1 MTDYKVNFKDLKAK
15 VGIDDVA
22 YALGYRLDRKAGVG
36 RYMELVLGDGKEK
49 RDALVIC
56 HPQDKASQRFFR
68 RDGSKGDV
76 VTLIRENLNAFNVS
90 GKDEWQKIAKVLS
103 RFANMPEPEYREDR
117 EYVQSARY
125 HATFDSPRYEVKP
138 INPDKIPAIFQQR
151 GLSDETVRTFAPFIR
166 LIRDRKN
173 ENFDGYNI
181 GFPYTNGENNQV
193 RGYEMRGYGGYKS
206 KAAGSDSSS
215 SAWVADLSGGYP
227 NVVKSVFFCESAF
240 DAMAFYQW
248 NRKQLTNEIA
258 LVSLGGTFSD
268 GQIRQVLNRF
278 PGALKKIHKDRK
290 KTQEKIIAA
299 EVAVTASLER
309 IHHVEDK
316 MLDYLSNAQ
325 GAMQNLYQ
333 IKRAGELVAKEIPQ
347 NCSLLL
353 KSVGGNL
360 KGTVIAAM
368 VSDELTDAAT
378 QMTALFPFMKQLV
391 TSGKY
396 DVTGDDGKNEKHK
409 VNLLNASERY
419 YIANEVVSRL
429 EAINTDLFILAWQVR
444 TLSWNDLWFSL
455 DPEGWANVMSGKN
468 IIGGIISDWN
478 QGYSLKW

>member
-1 MTDYKVNFKDLKAK
+1 MDRIKLRITVVIALAVFLLKGTD
-15 VGIDDVA
+15 
-22 YALGYRLDRKAGVG
+22 
-36 RYMELVLGDGKEK
+36 
-49 RDALVIC
+49 
-56 HPQDKASQRFFR
+56 
-68 RDGSKGDV
+68 
-76 VTLIRENLNAFNVS
+76 
-90 GKDEWQKIAKVLS
+90 
-103 RFANMPEPEYREDR
+103 
-117 EYVQSARY
+117 
-125 HATFDSPRYEVKP
+125 
-138 INPDKIPAIFQQR
+138 
-151 GLSDETVRTFAPFIR
+151 TFAQQTDPTLTGAVFAQTST
-166 LIRDRKN
+166 LKN
-173 ENFDGYNI
+173 IYDKR
-181 GFPYTNGENNQV
+181 Q
-193 RGYEMRGYGGYKS
+193 
-206 KAAGSDSSS
+206 KA
-215 SAWVADLSGGYP
+215 
-227 NVVKSVFFCESAF
+227 
-240 DAMAFYQW
+240 
-248 NRKQLTNEIA
+248 
-258 LVSLGGTFSD
+258 
-268 GQIRQVLNRF
+268 
-278 PGALKKIHKDRK
+278 H
-290 KTQEKIIAA
+290 EKIIAA
-299 EVAVTASLER
+299 ETAVTVALDRVHS
-309 IHHVEDK
+309 VEEK
-316 MLDYLSNAQ
+316 MLEYLSNAQ

>member
-1 MTDYKVNFKDLKAK
+1 MSDYKVNFKDLKAK

-56 HPQDKASQRFFR
+56 HSQDKASQRFFR

-125 HATFDSPRYEVKP
+125 HATFDSSRYEVKP

-181 GFPYTNGENNQV
+181 GFPYTNGENDKV

-278 PGALKKIHKDRK
+278 PGARPFDCFDNDLPGRIYGLRMMALVENIPLKINRTRD
-290 KTQEKIIAA
+290 
-299 EVAVTASLER
+299 SLE
-309 IHHVEDK
+309 VEANGRSFRLNPERPFQVQVK
-316 MLDYLSNAQ
+316 EHLSV
-325 GAMQNLYQ
+325 
-333 IKRAGELVAKEIPQ
+333 R
-347 NCSLLL
+347 
-353 KSVGGNL
+353 
-360 KGTVIAAM
+360 
-368 VSDELTDAAT
+368 
-378 QMTALFPFMKQLV
+378 
-391 TSGKY
+391 Y
-396 DVTGDDGKNEKHK
+396 DMGQWLPPKAFKDWNDC
-409 VNLLNASERY
+409 LLNKPMEVRLHPTKQDQINNLAERRN
-419 YIANEVVSRL
+419 AGPKL
-429 EAINTDLFILAWQVR
+429 
-444 TLSWNDLWFSL
+444 
-455 DPEGWANVMSGKN
+455 
-468 IIGGIISDWN
+468 
-478 QGYSLKW
+478 

>member
-56 HPQDKASQRFFR
+56 HPQDKASQRFFC

-117 EYVQSARY
+117 EYVQSVRY
-125 HATFDSPRYEVKP
+125 HATFDSSRYEVKP

-181 GFPYTNGENNQV
+181 GFPYTNGENDKV

-240 DAMAFYQW
+240 DVMAFYQW

-278 PGALKKIHKDRK
+278 PGARPFDCFDNDLPGRIYGLRMMALVENIPLKINRTRD
-290 KTQEKIIAA
+290 
-299 EVAVTASLER
+299 SLE
-309 IHHVEDK
+309 VE
-316 MLDYLSNAQ
+316 
-325 GAMQNLYQ
+325 
-333 IKRAGELVAKEIPQ
+333 
-347 NCSLLL
+347 
-353 KSVGGNL
+353 
-360 KGTVIAAM
+360 
-368 VSDELTDAAT
+368 
-378 QMTALFPFMKQLV
+378 
-391 TSGKY
+391 
-396 DVTGDDGKNEKHK
+396 
-409 VNLLNASERY
+409 
-419 YIANEVVSRL
+419 ANGRSFR
-429 EAINTDLFILAWQVR
+429 
-444 TLSWNDLWFSL
+444 L
-455 DPEGWANVMSGKN
+455 DPERPFQVQVKEHLSVRYDMGQWLPPKAFK
-468 IIGGIISDWN
+468 DWN
-478 QGYSLKW
+478 DCLLNKPMEVRLHPTKQDQINNLAERRNAGPKL

>member
-1 MTDYKVNFKDLKAK
+1 MSDYKVNFKDLKAK

-56 HPQDKASQRFFR
+56 HSQDKASQRFFR

-125 HATFDSPRYEVKP
+125 HATFDSSRYEVKP

-181 GFPYTNGENNQV
+181 GFPYTNGENDKV
-193 RGYEMRGYGGYKS
+193 RGYEMRGYCGYKS

-278 PGALKKIHKDRK
+278 PGARPFDCFDNDLPGRIYGLRMMALVENIPLKINRTRD
-290 KTQEKIIAA
+290 
-299 EVAVTASLER
+299 SLE
-309 IHHVEDK
+309 VEANGRSFRLNPERPFQVQVK
-316 MLDYLSNAQ
+316 EHLSV
-325 GAMQNLYQ
+325 
-333 IKRAGELVAKEIPQ
+333 R
-347 NCSLLL
+347 
-353 KSVGGNL
+353 
-360 KGTVIAAM
+360 
-368 VSDELTDAAT
+368 
-378 QMTALFPFMKQLV
+378 
-391 TSGKY
+391 Y
-396 DVTGDDGKNEKHK
+396 DMGQWLPPKAFKDWNDC
-409 VNLLNASERY
+409 LLNKPMEVRLHPTKQDQINNLAERRN
-419 YIANEVVSRL
+419 AGPKL
-429 EAINTDLFILAWQVR
+429 
-444 TLSWNDLWFSL
+444 
-455 DPEGWANVMSGKN
+455 
-468 IIGGIISDWN
+468 
-478 QGYSLKW
+478 